1 MTRSIINIIQIWMT
15 ELREIMH
22 DTDFLLE
29 LPSLHASP
37 MILFFIISRATLFF
51 SAIFDRLLTQFDT
64 NDQNRLAIYDADIQ
78 RAQPDEVDKI
88 KIYPHPYRDAGSSVR
103 NAIGCGSGAPF

>member
-1 MTRSIINIIQIWMT
+1 
-15 ELREIMH
+15 
-22 DTDFLLE
+22 
-29 LPSLHASP
+29 